1 MKYLSKICSFCTTH
15 RYPSPVSLIAISHHA
30 SQSFSRYNYHD
41 NSFYSWSAHDL
52 SSVSITGGSHRYLSS
67 VPPYLSSVSLICI
80 AELTVQNLPALIDGA
95 LHRRKASNRYLSTV
109 SLIGISHHVTHL
121 NYVWRICCQVNHF
134 RNIIITI
141 THFLLKVRMWS
152 ICKNMFFLY
161 HSPVSITGI
170 YHRYLSPCHT
180 FQLCLTYM
188 LPSQSFSRYSYHD
201 NSFSS

>member
-67 VPPYLSSVSLICI
+67 VHPHLSSVSLICI
-80 AELTVQNLPALIDGA
+80 T
-95 LHRRKASNRYLSTV
+95 HRYLSPV

-134 RNIIITI
+134 RDIVITI
-141 THFLLKVRMWS
+141 THFLLKVRTWS
-152 ICKNMFFLY
+152 ICKKY
-161 HSPVSITGI
+161 VIHAIS
-170 YHRYLSPCHT
+170 T
-180 FQLCLTYM
+180 FQKMQHLCSEMPILLSAPRECSGRRQKPNAFYNFWWGVNFA
-188 LPSQSFSRYSYHD
+188 LLQK
-201 NSFSS
+201 